1 MKTFISCII
10 GLALC
15 FPANAQIIDP
25 EAEQLNEVVVVA
37 TNYKYFNQVDSKQ
50 ESIPVKMLE
59 AKVATYNLKDSPF
72 YQDDYDLYYINFY
85 IPEGSILAAYD
96 RDGNVIRTVERFKDV
111 RLPNA
116 VVRAVSKQYPNWAI
130 SKDVYMVSYKDDKG
144 ATKKYKIR
152 LTNKGKRIWVK
163 TDENGNFL

>member
-1 MKTFISCII
+1 MKTLITCII
-10 GLALC
+10 GLGLI
-15 FPANAQIIDP
+15 FPINAQITDVQ
-25 EAEQLNEVVVVA
+25 QLNEVVVVA

-59 AKVATYNLKDSPF
+59 AKAATYNLKDSP
-72 YQDDYDLYYINFY
+72 YYEDDYRLYYINFF

-96 RDGNVIRTVERFKDV
+96 REGNIIRTVERFKDI
-111 RLPNA
+111 RLPSA
-116 VVRAVSKQYPNWAI
+116 VLEAVSKQYPNWSI
-130 SKDVYMVSYKDDKG
+130 SKDIYLVDYKEQKG

-152 LTNKGKRIWVK
+152 LNNRDKRIWVK